1 MAQGLGIFLA
11 SLVTALVG
19 VATIFIKYH
28 LENKALKKKIKEIN
42 KRKRF
47 DVSLSLDGWIKYYK
61 AFDRLKANTC
71 IDNFFLF
78 QGENGGG
85 NPMKITSAVFYDHK
99 DNIYKLIPV
108 SAIDTYK
115 NVKVD
120 NHYVDLFAK
129 SERTMSVNYLDV
141 TKMEDSMLRRFYLN
155 EGVKHSAVA
164 FQKRYTINPTK
175 AILLFFSVRTYR
187 EFNFSEAEKLEIE
200 SFARTIQSLN
210 YVVNEVVEITI

>member
-19 VATIFIKYH
+19 VATLFIKYH

-47 DVSLSLDGWIKYYK
+47 DVSLSLEGWIKYYK

-78 QGENGGG
+78 QGENGGV

-210 YVVNEVVEITI
+210 YVVSEVVEITI